1 MSSGSLPDN
10 DLEAARLTMNPHIR
24 NRYSIMQR
32 ITLVYCLIRTK
43 LLSPR
48 ARLIRFPFDLRGK
61 KFVDFGRAL
70 TTGRYCRIEA
80 FATESDDKNIKIK
93 FGNNVQINDFVHI
106 SAIERIA
113 IGDSVLMASHIYI
126 SDNSHGS
133 YKGDEYDSDPRIPP
147 TRRQYVTKPV
157 SIGDNTWIGE
167 GVMILPGAM
176 IGKGCVIGAHS
187 VVSEGIYPD
196 YSMIVGTPARIVKR
210 YNTVSNRWEK
220 I

>member
-1 MSSGSLPDN
+1 MHNNYSFIQKVI
-10 DLEAARLTMNPHIR
+10 LTWW
-24 NRYSIMQR
+24 
-32 ITLVYCLIRTK
+32 VIRTK
-43 LLSPR
+43 IFCPK

-61 KFVDFGRAL
+61 RFVDLGRSL

-80 FATESDDKNIKIK
+80 FATECDDKNIKIK

-106 SAIERIA
+106 SAIERIT

-133 YKGDEYDSDPRIPP
+133 YKGDEHDSDPRIPP